1 MNEPFERNVGRQSR
15 LRLGRRNLP
24 FLRIHGRF
32 AHDRSPMLAPRVR
45 RALSKPPAIEL
56 TLAVSRAVEASA
68 LPVLCGDFQRSQHG
82 ADSGKAHR
90 GLRDSDA
97 QGLFERLAYAR

>member
-1 MNEPFERNVGRQSR
+1 MSWSSATSGGRTASALEDGICRAFVSMEVSR
-15 LRLGRRNLP
+15 M
-24 FLRIHGRF
+24 I
-32 AHDRSPMLAPRVR
+32 APRC
-45 RALSKPPAIEL
+45 LSAGFPELSQNPLAIEL
-56 TLAVSRAVEASA
+56 TLAVPRAVEASA
-68 LPVLCGDFQRSQHG
+68 LPVFRGDFKRSQHG